1 MAKIERAYIEAHALD
16 KQSMQLTQKQLKFY
30 DNITQGLSQVDAYLD
45 AYNAHNMARNTA
57 YVKASE
63 LAKNGK
69 IMAKIALFRQQE
81 KEQILQ
87 LNRELTIALLEQ
99 LKTLKLVK
107 TKRKLTQS
115 LKIIKLLNKLHGYNK
130 PEKIGAN
137 LALVV

>member
-1 MAKIERAYIEAHALD
+1 MLLD
-16 KQSMQLTQKQLKFY
+16 NQNMPLTQKQLKFY
-30 DNITQGLSQVDAYLD
+30 DNITQGMSQVDAYLD
-45 AYNAHNMARNTA
+45 AYDAQNMARNTA

-63 LAKNGK
+63 LTKNGK

-87 LNRELTIALLEQ
+87 LNRELTIALIEELE
-99 LKTLKLVK
+99 TLKLAK
-107 TKRKLTQS
+107 TKRKISQS

>member
-1 MAKIERAYIEAHALD
+1 MDAICLD
-16 KQSMQLTQKQLKFY
+16 KPNMPLTQKQLKFY
-30 DNITQGLSQVDAYLD
+30 DNITQGMSQVDAYLD
-45 AYNAHNMARNTA
+45 AYDAQSMARNTA

-63 LAKNGK
+63 LTKNGK

-87 LNRELTIALLEQ
+87 LNRELTIALIEELE
-99 LKTLKLVK
+99 TLKLAK